1 MSIIYKYIFKNI
13 YLFHKRF
20 LIQRLKLGVT
30 LWRRYTTIPTKMWW

>member
-1 MSIIYKYIFKNI
+1 
-13 YLFHKRF
+13 